1 MKTIKQFSVMALM
14 GVLGLVAA
22 SCSKG
27 DDDDNVNGSVPTTK
41 QEAINMLKGQW
52 RPTNPASMTRMAT
65 FFAGSYL
72 DDSDEVDETYVDGVV
87 ADINDDGMIFGVH
100 ISDKA
105 PVEKYHVMAGN
116 YFGMDLEGVSIIPDA
131 TDVTKGLISLGGGLS
146 LCYENLN
153 NNSVRVYLP
162 DDFFSGF
169 EAGEDADDEEIEA
182 LMSIYKF
189 DEVFTRMTTPVGM
202 LDWSKADHIDWDNHI
217 LYTQTSST
225 SCKVYEQ
232 DELYYNHNDVKKIT
246 IPETVNINGRT
257 CMVTAIGKNSLNL
270 IENLEEV
277 VLPAGITEIE
287 EYAFSVDKNLQK
299 INFPGKLRTIGEHA
313 FAETG
318 FREIELNEGL
328 ETVGYKAFTGMQ
340 NEVQKLVLPSTLK
353 TIGGS
358 AFGTF
363 NDHTMNS
370 CHYRDVYSH
379 IRDVENID
387 YPDRSHLEIFQ
398 KLSIETLHVPVGTM
412 SSYGSHD
419 QFMWTTRNIVEDA
432 DL

>member
-14 GVLGLVAA
+14 GVLGLVAT

-131 TDVTKGLISLGGGLS
+131 TDVTKGLISLVGGLS

-189 DEVFTRMTTPVGM
+189 DEVFTRVTTPVSM
-202 LDWSKADHIDWDNHI
+202 IPWSDADYIDWDNHI
-217 LYTQTSST
+217 FYKQTSST
-225 SCKVYEQ
+225 SCKVYEN
-232 DELYYNHNDVKKIT
+232 DEIYYDRNIVKKIT
-246 IPETVNINGRT
+246 IPETVNINGHT
-257 CMVTAIGKNSLNL
+257 CLVTAIGDNALCR
-270 IENLEEV
+270 IETLEEV
-277 VLPAGITEIE
+277 VLPAGITEIGESAFE
-287 EYAFSVDKNLQK
+287 EDKNLQI
-299 INFPGKLRTIGEHA
+299 INFPNKLRTIGGEA

-353 TIGGS
+353 NFGGY
-358 AFGTF
+358 AFGTSDY
-363 NDHTMNS
+363 NLPR
-370 CHYRDVYSH
+370 CHFKDVYSH
-379 IRDVENID
+379 IRDIKSVNLPNI
-387 YPDRSHLEIFQ
+387 SNIFEDQ
-398 KLSIETLHVPVGTM
+398 SIETLHVPVGTK
-412 SSYGSHD
+412 SSYSGHMRFWNSF
-419 QFMWTTRNIVEDA
+419 QNIVEDA

>member
-14 GVLGLVAA
+14 GVLGLVAT

-52 RPTNPASMTRMAT
+52 RPTNPASMTKMAT
-65 FFAGSYL
+65 FFAGDYL
-72 DDSDEVDETYVDGVV
+72 DDSDKVDETYVDGVV

-131 TDVTKGLISLGGGLS
+131 TDVTKGLISLGEGGSS

-162 DDFFSGF
+162 DDFFSGKPY
-169 EAGEDADDEEIEA
+169 EDADDEVIEGM
-182 LMSIYKF
+182 MSIFKF
-189 DEVFTRMTTPVGM
+189 DETFTRMTTPVGM

-232 DELYYNHNDVKKIT
+232 EELYYNHNDVKKIT
-246 IPETVNINGRT
+246 IPETVNINGHT
-257 CMVTAIGKNSLNL
+257 CLVTAIGDNALNG
-270 IENLEEV
+270 IETLEEV
-277 VLPAGITEIE
+277 VLPAGITEIG
-287 EYAFSVDKNLQK
+287 EYAFEGDKNLQK
-299 INFPGKLRTIGEHA
+299 INFPNKLRTIGGRA
-313 FAETG
+313 FSGTS

-328 ETVGYKAFTGMQ
+328 ETVEYSAFRDLQ

-353 TIGGS
+353 NFGQS
-358 AFGTF
+358 AFATNF
-363 NDHTMNS
+363 K
-370 CHYRDVYSH
+370 DVYSH
-379 IRDVENID
+379 IRDISSVTVHEHFGPFKN
-387 YPDRSHLEIFQ
+387 
-398 KLSIETLHVPVGTM
+398 KGIETLHVPVGTQ
-412 SSYGSHD
+412 SSYMNY
-419 QFMWTTRNIVEDA
+419 MWLWTSIQDIVEDA